1 MNTLF
6 NAIKE
11 AHQALRPQVRVT
23 PLEYSPLLSQH
34 SGCEIYLKCE
44 HLQHT
49 GSFKFRGA
57 SNKLRL
63 LTDEQCQRGVIT
75 ASTGNHGQAM
85 ALAGKLAG
93 VKATIYAPEQAAA
106 IKLEAIRALGG
117 EVELIPG
124 DALNAELAADSAA
137 QQQGKIYISPY
148 NDRQII
154 AGQGT
159 CGMEMVEQQHIR
171 AIGIVGTGMQARLHL
186 MYLKSVISCRQL
198 WVWGRSETALEEY
211 RQYAEEE
218 GFEVNTTLDA
228 AELGRHCQFI
238 VTTTP
243 GREAI
248 LHAVDIQPGTHI
260 TAVGADGAGKHE
272 LTPEL
277 VAKADKILV
286 DSWAQC
292 TEFGEIS
299 SAFQQRLLAHHTL
312 TEMGTVLAQ
321 GVPFRDNDQQITLAD
336 LTGLGIQ
343 DVQIVKGI
351 LMG

>member
-1 MNTLF
+1 MNSLF

-11 AHQALRPQVRVT
+11 AHQVLRPQVRVT

-93 VKATIYAPEQAAA
+93 VKSTIYAPEHAAA

-117 EVELIPG
+117 DITLIPG
-124 DALNAELAADSAA
+124 DALDAELAASAAA

-148 NDRQII
+148 NDKQVI

-159 CGMEMVEQQHIR
+159 CGMEMVEQQPD
-171 AIGIVGTGMQARLHL
+171 
-186 MYLKSVISCRQL
+186 
-198 WVWGRSETALEEY
+198 
-211 RQYAEEE
+211 
-218 GFEVNTTLDA
+218 LDA
-228 AELGRHCQFI
+228 VF
-238 VTTTP
+238 V
-243 GREAI
+243 
-248 LHAVDIQPGTHI
+248 
-260 TAVGADGAGKHE
+260 AVGGGG
-272 LTPEL
+272 L
-277 VAKADKILV
+277 
-286 DSWAQC
+286 
-292 TEFGEIS
+292 IS
-299 SAFQQRLLAHHTL
+299 GIA
-312 TEMGTVLAQ
+312 TVLKKLSDKTQVIGCWPANATSMYTCLQQ
-321 GVPFRDNDQQITLAD
+321 GYIEEVAEQETLSDGTAGGVEPGAVTFALCQQLIDQKVLVTEQEIKDAMRLIARTDRWMIEGAAGVALAAA
-336 LTGLGIQ
+336 LKLAPQWQGKKVAVVLCGKNIVLEKYLGA
-343 DVQIVKGI
+343 VSE
-351 LMG
+351 

>member
-6 NAIKE
+6 DAIKE

-63 LTDEQCQRGVIT
+63 LTDEQRQRGVIT

-93 VKATIYAPEQAAA
+93 VKAIIYAPEQAAA

-159 CGMEMVEQQHIR
+159 CGMEMVEQQPD
-171 AIGIVGTGMQARLHL
+171 
-186 MYLKSVISCRQL
+186 
-198 WVWGRSETALEEY
+198 
-211 RQYAEEE
+211 
-218 GFEVNTTLDA
+218 LDA
-228 AELGRHCQFI
+228 VF
-238 VTTTP
+238 V
-243 GREAI
+243 
-248 LHAVDIQPGTHI
+248 
-260 TAVGADGAGKHE
+260 AVGGGG
-272 LTPEL
+272 L
-277 VAKADKILV
+277 
-286 DSWAQC
+286 
-292 TEFGEIS
+292 IS
-299 SAFQQRLLAHHTL
+299 GIA
-312 TEMGTVLAQ
+312 TVLKKLSDKTQIIGCWPANATSMYTSLENGKIQEVAEQETLSDGTAGGVEPGAITFALCQQLIDQKVLVSEQEIKDAMRLIAHTDRWMIEGAAGVALAAALKQAPLWQ
-321 GVPFRDNDQQITLAD
+321 GKKVAVVLCGKNIVLKKY
-336 LTGLGIQ
+336 LGA
-343 DVQIVKGI
+343 VSE
-351 LMG
+351 

>member
-6 NAIKE
+6 DAIKE

-63 LTDEQCQRGVIT
+63 LTDEQRQRGVIT

-159 CGMEMVEQQHIR
+159 CGMEMVEQQPD
-171 AIGIVGTGMQARLHL
+171 
-186 MYLKSVISCRQL
+186 
-198 WVWGRSETALEEY
+198 
-211 RQYAEEE
+211 
-218 GFEVNTTLDA
+218 LDA
-228 AELGRHCQFI
+228 VF
-238 VTTTP
+238 V
-243 GREAI
+243 
-248 LHAVDIQPGTHI
+248 
-260 TAVGADGAGKHE
+260 AVGGGG
-272 LTPEL
+272 L
-277 VAKADKILV
+277 
-286 DSWAQC
+286 
-292 TEFGEIS
+292 IS
-299 SAFQQRLLAHHTL
+299 GIA
-312 TEMGTVLAQ
+312 TVLKKLSDKTQIIGCWPANATSMYTSLENGKIQEVAEQETLSDGTAGGVEPGAITFALCQQLIDQKVLVSEQEIKDAMRLIAHTDRWMIEGAAGVALAAALKQAPLWQ
-321 GVPFRDNDQQITLAD
+321 GKKVAVVLCGKNIVLKKY
-336 LTGLGIQ
+336 LGA
-343 DVQIVKGI
+343 VCE
-351 LMG
+351 

>member
-6 NAIKE
+6 DAIKE

-63 LTDEQCQRGVIT
+63 LTDEQRQRGVIT

-124 DALNAELAADSAA
+124 DALNAELAADNAA

-159 CGMEMVEQQHIR
+159 CGMEMVEQQPD
-171 AIGIVGTGMQARLHL
+171 
-186 MYLKSVISCRQL
+186 
-198 WVWGRSETALEEY
+198 
-211 RQYAEEE
+211 
-218 GFEVNTTLDA
+218 LDA
-228 AELGRHCQFI
+228 VF
-238 VTTTP
+238 V
-243 GREAI
+243 
-248 LHAVDIQPGTHI
+248 
-260 TAVGADGAGKHE
+260 AVGGGG
-272 LTPEL
+272 L
-277 VAKADKILV
+277 
-286 DSWAQC
+286 
-292 TEFGEIS
+292 IS
-299 SAFQQRLLAHHTL
+299 GIA
-312 TEMGTVLAQ
+312 TVLKKLSDKTQIIGCWPANATSMYTSLENGKIQEVAEQETLSDGTAGGVEPGAITFALCQQLIDQKVLVSEQEIKDAMRLIAHTDRWMIEGAAGVALAAALKQAPLWQ
-321 GVPFRDNDQQITLAD
+321 GKKVAVVLCGKNIVLKKY
-336 LTGLGIQ
+336 LGA
-343 DVQIVKGI
+343 VSE
-351 LMG
+351 

>member
-6 NAIKE
+6 DAIKE
-11 AHQALRPQVRVT
+11 ANQALRPQVRVT

-63 LTDEQCQRGVIT
+63 LTDEQRQRGVIT

-159 CGMEMVEQQHIR
+159 CGMEMVEQQPD
-171 AIGIVGTGMQARLHL
+171 
-186 MYLKSVISCRQL
+186 
-198 WVWGRSETALEEY
+198 
-211 RQYAEEE
+211 
-218 GFEVNTTLDA
+218 LDA
-228 AELGRHCQFI
+228 VF
-238 VTTTP
+238 V
-243 GREAI
+243 
-248 LHAVDIQPGTHI
+248 
-260 TAVGADGAGKHE
+260 AVGGGG
-272 LTPEL
+272 L
-277 VAKADKILV
+277 
-286 DSWAQC
+286 
-292 TEFGEIS
+292 IS
-299 SAFQQRLLAHHTL
+299 GIA
-312 TEMGTVLAQ
+312 TVLKKLSDKTQIIGCWPANATSMYTSLENGKIQEVAEQETLSDGTAGGVEPGAITFALCQQLIDQKVLVSEQEIKDAMRLIAHTDRWMIEGAAGVALAAALKQAPLWQ
-321 GVPFRDNDQQITLAD
+321 GKKVAVVLCGKNIVLKKY
-336 LTGLGIQ
+336 LGA
-343 DVQIVKGI
+343 VSE
-351 LMG
+351 

>member
-6 NAIKE
+6 DAIKE

-63 LTDEQCQRGVIT
+63 LTDEQRQQGVIT

-93 VKATIYAPEQAAA
+93 VKATIYAPEQAAS

-159 CGMEMVEQQHIR
+159 CGMEMVEQQPD
-171 AIGIVGTGMQARLHL
+171 
-186 MYLKSVISCRQL
+186 
-198 WVWGRSETALEEY
+198 
-211 RQYAEEE
+211 
-218 GFEVNTTLDA
+218 LDA
-228 AELGRHCQFI
+228 VF
-238 VTTTP
+238 V
-243 GREAI
+243 
-248 LHAVDIQPGTHI
+248 
-260 TAVGADGAGKHE
+260 AVGGGG
-272 LTPEL
+272 L
-277 VAKADKILV
+277 
-286 DSWAQC
+286 
-292 TEFGEIS
+292 IS
-299 SAFQQRLLAHHTL
+299 GIA
-312 TEMGTVLAQ
+312 TVLKKLSDKTQIIGCWPANATSMYTSLENGKIQ
-321 GVPFRDNDQQITLAD
+321 EVAEQETLSDGTAGGVEPGAITFALCQQLIDQKVLVSEQEIKDAMRLIAHTDRWMIEGAAGVALAAA
-336 LTGLGIQ
+336 LKLAPQWGG
-343 DVQIVKGI
+343 
-351 LMG
+351 

>member
-6 NAIKE
+6 DAIKE
-11 AHQALRPQVRVT
+11 AHQTLRPQVRVT

-63 LTDEQCQRGVIT
+63 LTDEQRQRGVIT

-159 CGMEMVEQQHIR
+159 CGMEMVEQQPD
-171 AIGIVGTGMQARLHL
+171 
-186 MYLKSVISCRQL
+186 
-198 WVWGRSETALEEY
+198 
-211 RQYAEEE
+211 
-218 GFEVNTTLDA
+218 LDA
-228 AELGRHCQFI
+228 VF
-238 VTTTP
+238 V
-243 GREAI
+243 
-248 LHAVDIQPGTHI
+248 
-260 TAVGADGAGKHE
+260 AVGGGG
-272 LTPEL
+272 L
-277 VAKADKILV
+277 
-286 DSWAQC
+286 
-292 TEFGEIS
+292 IS
-299 SAFQQRLLAHHTL
+299 GIA
-312 TEMGTVLAQ
+312 TVLKKLSDKTQIIGCWPANATSMYTSLENGQIQEVAEQETLSDGTAGGVEPGAITFALCQQLIDQKVLVSEQEIKDAMRLIARTDRWMIEGAAGIALAAALKLAPRWQ
-321 GVPFRDNDQQITLAD
+321 GKKVAVVLCGKNIVLEKY
-336 LTGLGIQ
+336 LGA
-343 DVQIVKGI
+343 VSA
-351 LMG
+351 

>member
-6 NAIKE
+6 DAIKE

-49 GSFKFRGA
+49 GSFKFRGT

-63 LTDEQCQRGVIT
+63 LTDEQRQQGVIT

-159 CGMEMVEQQHIR
+159 CGMEMVEQQPD
-171 AIGIVGTGMQARLHL
+171 
-186 MYLKSVISCRQL
+186 
-198 WVWGRSETALEEY
+198 
-211 RQYAEEE
+211 
-218 GFEVNTTLDA
+218 LDA
-228 AELGRHCQFI
+228 VF
-238 VTTTP
+238 V
-243 GREAI
+243 
-248 LHAVDIQPGTHI
+248 
-260 TAVGADGAGKHE
+260 AVGGGG
-272 LTPEL
+272 L
-277 VAKADKILV
+277 
-286 DSWAQC
+286 
-292 TEFGEIS
+292 IS
-299 SAFQQRLLAHHTL
+299 GIA
-312 TEMGTVLAQ
+312 TVLKKLSDKTQIIGCWPANATSMYTSLENGKIQ
-321 GVPFRDNDQQITLAD
+321 EVAEQETLSDGTAGGVEPGAITFALCQQLIDQKVLVSEQEIKDAMRLIAHTDRWMIEGAAGVALAAA
-336 LTGLGIQ
+336 LKLAPQWGG
-343 DVQIVKGI
+343 
-351 LMG
+351 

>member
-6 NAIKE
+6 DAIQE

-63 LTDEQCQRGVIT
+63 LTDEQRQRGVIT

-106 IKLEAIRALGG
+106 IKLEVIRALGG

-159 CGMEMVEQQHIR
+159 CGMEMIEQQPD
-171 AIGIVGTGMQARLHL
+171 
-186 MYLKSVISCRQL
+186 
-198 WVWGRSETALEEY
+198 
-211 RQYAEEE
+211 
-218 GFEVNTTLDA
+218 LDA
-228 AELGRHCQFI
+228 VF
-238 VTTTP
+238 V
-243 GREAI
+243 
-248 LHAVDIQPGTHI
+248 
-260 TAVGADGAGKHE
+260 AVGGGG
-272 LTPEL
+272 L
-277 VAKADKILV
+277 
-286 DSWAQC
+286 
-292 TEFGEIS
+292 IS
-299 SAFQQRLLAHHTL
+299 GIA
-312 TEMGTVLAQ
+312 TVLKKLSDKTQIIGCWPANATSMYTSLENGQIQEVAEQETLSDGTAGGVEPGAITFALCQQLIDQKVLVSEQEIKDAMRLIARTDRWMIEGAAGVALAAALKQAPLWQ
-321 GVPFRDNDQQITLAD
+321 GKKVAVVLCGKN
-336 LTGLGIQ
+336 
-343 DVQIVKGI
+343 IVLEKY
-351 LMG
+351 LEAVSE

>member
-6 NAIKE
+6 DAIKE

-63 LTDEQCQRGVIT
+63 LTDEQRQRGVIT

-159 CGMEMVEQQHIR
+159 CGMEMVEQQPDLDAVFVAVGGGGLISGIATVLKKLSDKTQIIGCWPANATSMYTSLENGKIQEVAEQETLSDGTAGGVEPR
-171 AIGIVGTGMQARLHL
+171 AITFALCQQLIDQKVLVSEQEIKDAMRLIAHTDRWMIEGAAGVALAAALKQAPLWQGKKVAVVLCGKNIVLKK
-186 MYLKSVISCRQL
+186 YL
-198 WVWGRSETALEEY
+198 G
-211 RQYAEEE
+211 
-218 GFEVNTTLDA
+218 
-228 AELGRHCQFI
+228 
-238 VTTTP
+238 
-243 GREAI
+243 
-248 LHAVDIQPGTHI
+248 AVC
-260 TAVGADGAGKHE
+260 E
-272 LTPEL
+272 
-277 VAKADKILV
+277 
-286 DSWAQC
+286 
-292 TEFGEIS
+292 
-299 SAFQQRLLAHHTL
+299 
-312 TEMGTVLAQ
+312 
-321 GVPFRDNDQQITLAD
+321 
-336 LTGLGIQ
+336 
-343 DVQIVKGI
+343 
-351 LMG
+351 

>member
-6 NAIKE
+6 DAIKE
-11 AHQALRPQVRVT
+11 AHQVLRPQVRVT

-63 LTDEQCQRGVIT
+63 LTDEQRLRGVIT

-93 VKATIYAPEQAAA
+93 VKSTIFAPEQAAA

-117 EVELIPG
+117 EVELVPG

-159 CGMEMVEQQHIR
+159 CGMEMVEQQPD
-171 AIGIVGTGMQARLHL
+171 
-186 MYLKSVISCRQL
+186 
-198 WVWGRSETALEEY
+198 
-211 RQYAEEE
+211 
-218 GFEVNTTLDA
+218 LDA
-228 AELGRHCQFI
+228 VF
-238 VTTTP
+238 V
-243 GREAI
+243 
-248 LHAVDIQPGTHI
+248 
-260 TAVGADGAGKHE
+260 AVGGGG
-272 LTPEL
+272 L
-277 VAKADKILV
+277 
-286 DSWAQC
+286 
-292 TEFGEIS
+292 IS
-299 SAFQQRLLAHHTL
+299 GIA
-312 TEMGTVLAQ
+312 TVLKKLSDKTQIIGCWPANATSMYTSLENGQIQEVAEQETLSDGTAGGVEPGAITFALCQQLIDQKVLVSEQEIKDAMRLIAHTDRWMIEGAAGVALAAALKLAPHWQ
-321 GVPFRDNDQQITLAD
+321 GKKVAVVLCGKNIVLEKY
-336 LTGLGIQ
+336 LGA
-343 DVQIVKGI
+343 VSK
-351 LMG
+351 

>member
-6 NAIKE
+6 DAIKE

-63 LTDEQCQRGVIT
+63 LTDEQRQRGVIT

-159 CGMEMVEQQHIR
+159 CGMEMVEQQPD
-171 AIGIVGTGMQARLHL
+171 
-186 MYLKSVISCRQL
+186 
-198 WVWGRSETALEEY
+198 
-211 RQYAEEE
+211 
-218 GFEVNTTLDA
+218 LDA
-228 AELGRHCQFI
+228 VF
-238 VTTTP
+238 V
-243 GREAI
+243 
-248 LHAVDIQPGTHI
+248 
-260 TAVGADGAGKHE
+260 AVGGGG
-272 LTPEL
+272 L
-277 VAKADKILV
+277 
-286 DSWAQC
+286 
-292 TEFGEIS
+292 IS
-299 SAFQQRLLAHHTL
+299 GIA
-312 TEMGTVLAQ
+312 TVLKKLSDKTQIIGCWPANATSMYTSLENGKIQEVAEQETLSDGTAGGVEPGAITFALCQQLIDQKVLVSEQEIKDTMRLIAHTDRWMIEGAAGVALAAALKQAPLWQ
-321 GVPFRDNDQQITLAD
+321 GKKVAVVLCGKNIVLKKY
-336 LTGLGIQ
+336 LGA
-343 DVQIVKGI
+343 VSE
-351 LMG
+351 

>member
-1 MNTLF
+1 MNSLF

-11 AHQALRPQVRVT
+11 AHQVLRPQVRVT

-93 VKATIYAPEQAAA
+93 VKSTIYAPEHAAA

-117 EVELIPG
+117 DITLIPG
-124 DALNAELAADSAA
+124 DALDAELAASAAA

-148 NDRQII
+148 NDKQVI

-159 CGMEMVEQQHIR
+159 CGMEMVEQQP
-171 AIGIVGTGMQARLHL
+171 TL
-186 MYLKSVISCRQL
+186 MLSL
-198 WVWGRSETALEEY
+198 WRWA
-211 RQYAEEE
+211 
-218 GFEVNTTLDA
+218 
-228 AELGRHCQFI
+228 
-238 VTTTP
+238 
-243 GREAI
+243 
-248 LHAVDIQPGTHI
+248 
-260 TAVGADGAGKHE
+260 AVG
-272 LTPEL
+272 
-277 VAKADKILV
+277 
-286 DSWAQC
+286 
-292 TEFGEIS
+292 
-299 SAFQQRLLAHHTL
+299 
-312 TEMGTVLAQ
+312 
-321 GVPFRDNDQQITLAD
+321 
-336 LTGLGIQ
+336 
-343 DVQIVKGI
+343 
-351 LMG
+351 

>member
-6 NAIKE
+6 DAIKE

-49 GSFKFRGA
+49 GSFKFRGV

-63 LTDEQCQRGVIT
+63 LTDEQRQQGVIT

-159 CGMEMVEQQHIR
+159 CGMEMVEQQPD
-171 AIGIVGTGMQARLHL
+171 
-186 MYLKSVISCRQL
+186 
-198 WVWGRSETALEEY
+198 
-211 RQYAEEE
+211 
-218 GFEVNTTLDA
+218 LDA
-228 AELGRHCQFI
+228 VF
-238 VTTTP
+238 V
-243 GREAI
+243 
-248 LHAVDIQPGTHI
+248 
-260 TAVGADGAGKHE
+260 AVGGGG
-272 LTPEL
+272 L
-277 VAKADKILV
+277 
-286 DSWAQC
+286 
-292 TEFGEIS
+292 IS
-299 SAFQQRLLAHHTL
+299 GIA
-312 TEMGTVLAQ
+312 TVLKKLSDKTQIIGCWPANATSMYTSLENGKIQ
-321 GVPFRDNDQQITLAD
+321 EVAEQETLSDGTAGGVEPGAITFALCQQLIDQKVLVSEQEIKDAMRLIAHTDRWMIEGAAGVALAAA
-336 LTGLGIQ
+336 LKLAPQWGG
-343 DVQIVKGI
+343 
-351 LMG
+351 

>member
-6 NAIKE
+6 DAIKE

-63 LTDEQCQRGVIT
+63 LTGEQRQRGVIT

-159 CGMEMVEQQHIR
+159 CGMEMVEQQPD
-171 AIGIVGTGMQARLHL
+171 
-186 MYLKSVISCRQL
+186 
-198 WVWGRSETALEEY
+198 
-211 RQYAEEE
+211 
-218 GFEVNTTLDA
+218 LDA
-228 AELGRHCQFI
+228 VF
-238 VTTTP
+238 V
-243 GREAI
+243 
-248 LHAVDIQPGTHI
+248 
-260 TAVGADGAGKHE
+260 AVGGGG
-272 LTPEL
+272 L
-277 VAKADKILV
+277 
-286 DSWAQC
+286 
-292 TEFGEIS
+292 IS
-299 SAFQQRLLAHHTL
+299 GIA
-312 TEMGTVLAQ
+312 TVLKKLSDKTQIIGCWPANATSMYTSLENGKIQEVAEQETLSDGTAGGVEPGAITFALCQQLIDQKVLVSEQEIKDAMRLIAHTDRWMIEGAAGVALAAALKQAPLWQ
-321 GVPFRDNDQQITLAD
+321 GKKVAVVLCGKNIVLKKY
-336 LTGLGIQ
+336 LGA
-343 DVQIVKGI
+343 VSE
-351 LMG
+351 

>member
-6 NAIKE
+6 DAIKE

-63 LTDEQCQRGVIT
+63 LTDEQRQRGVIT

-159 CGMEMVEQQHIR
+159 CGMEMVEQQPD
-171 AIGIVGTGMQARLHL
+171 
-186 MYLKSVISCRQL
+186 
-198 WVWGRSETALEEY
+198 
-211 RQYAEEE
+211 
-218 GFEVNTTLDA
+218 LDA
-228 AELGRHCQFI
+228 VF
-238 VTTTP
+238 V
-243 GREAI
+243 
-248 LHAVDIQPGTHI
+248 
-260 TAVGADGAGKHE
+260 AVGGGG
-272 LTPEL
+272 L
-277 VAKADKILV
+277 
-286 DSWAQC
+286 
-292 TEFGEIS
+292 IS
-299 SAFQQRLLAHHTL
+299 GIA
-312 TEMGTVLAQ
+312 TVLKKLSDKTQIIGCWPANATSMYTSLENGKIQEVAEQKTLSDGTAGGVEPGAITFALCQQLIDQKVLVSEQEIKDAMRLIAHTDRWMIEGAAGVALAAALKLAPQWQ
-321 GVPFRDNDQQITLAD
+321 GKKVAVVLCGKNIVLKKY
-336 LTGLGIQ
+336 LGA
-343 DVQIVKGI
+343 VSE
-351 LMG
+351 

>member
-6 NAIKE
+6 DAIKE

-63 LTDEQCQRGVIT
+63 LTDEQRQRGVIT

-159 CGMEMVEQQHIR
+159 CGMEMVEQQPD
-171 AIGIVGTGMQARLHL
+171 
-186 MYLKSVISCRQL
+186 
-198 WVWGRSETALEEY
+198 
-211 RQYAEEE
+211 
-218 GFEVNTTLDA
+218 LDA
-228 AELGRHCQFI
+228 VFVAVGGGGLISGIATVLKKLSDKTQIIGCWPANATSMYTSLENGKIQEVAEQETLSDGTAGGVELGAITFALCQQLIDQKVLVSEQEIKDAMRLIAHTDRWMIEGAAGVALAAALKLAPQWQGKKVAVVLCGKNI
-238 VTTTP
+238 VLKKYL
-243 GREAI
+243 G
-248 LHAVDIQPGTHI
+248 AVS
-260 TAVGADGAGKHE
+260 E
-272 LTPEL
+272 
-277 VAKADKILV
+277 
-286 DSWAQC
+286 
-292 TEFGEIS
+292 
-299 SAFQQRLLAHHTL
+299 
-312 TEMGTVLAQ
+312 
-321 GVPFRDNDQQITLAD
+321 
-336 LTGLGIQ
+336 
-343 DVQIVKGI
+343 
-351 LMG
+351 

>member
-6 NAIKE
+6 DAIKE

-63 LTDEQCQRGVIT
+63 LTDEQRQRGVIT

-159 CGMEMVEQQHIR
+159 CGMEMVEQQPD
-171 AIGIVGTGMQARLHL
+171 
-186 MYLKSVISCRQL
+186 
-198 WVWGRSETALEEY
+198 
-211 RQYAEEE
+211 
-218 GFEVNTTLDA
+218 LDA
-228 AELGRHCQFI
+228 VF
-238 VTTTP
+238 V
-243 GREAI
+243 
-248 LHAVDIQPGTHI
+248 
-260 TAVGADGAGKHE
+260 AVGGGG
-272 LTPEL
+272 L
-277 VAKADKILV
+277 
-286 DSWAQC
+286 
-292 TEFGEIS
+292 IS
-299 SAFQQRLLAHHTL
+299 GIA
-312 TEMGTVLAQ
+312 TVLKKLSDKTQIIGCWPANATSMYTNLENGKIQEVAEQETLSDGTAGGVEPGAITFALCQQLIDQKVLVSEQEIKDAMRLIAHTDRWMIEGAAGVALAAALKQAPLWQ
-321 GVPFRDNDQQITLAD
+321 GKKVAVVLCGKNIVLKKY
-336 LTGLGIQ
+336 LGA
-343 DVQIVKGI
+343 VSE
-351 LMG
+351 

>member
-137 QQQGKIYISPY
+137 QQQSKIYISPY

-159 CGMEMVEQQHIR
+159 CGMEMVEQQPD
-171 AIGIVGTGMQARLHL
+171 
-186 MYLKSVISCRQL
+186 
-198 WVWGRSETALEEY
+198 
-211 RQYAEEE
+211 
-218 GFEVNTTLDA
+218 LDA
-228 AELGRHCQFI
+228 VF
-238 VTTTP
+238 V
-243 GREAI
+243 
-248 LHAVDIQPGTHI
+248 
-260 TAVGADGAGKHE
+260 AVGGGG
-272 LTPEL
+272 L
-277 VAKADKILV
+277 
-286 DSWAQC
+286 
-292 TEFGEIS
+292 IS
-299 SAFQQRLLAHHTL
+299 GIA
-312 TEMGTVLAQ
+312 TVLKKLSDKTQIIGCWPANATSMYTSLENGKIQEVAEQETLSDGTAGGVEPGAITFALCQQLIDQKVLVSEQEIKDAMRLIAHTDRWMIEGAAGVALAAALKQAPLWQ
-321 GVPFRDNDQQITLAD
+321 GRKVAVVLCGKNIVLKKY
-336 LTGLGIQ
+336 LGA
-343 DVQIVKGI
+343 VSE
-351 LMG
+351 

>member
-6 NAIKE
+6 DTIKE

-63 LTDEQCQRGVIT
+63 LTDEQRQRGVIT

-159 CGMEMVEQQHIR
+159 CGMEMVEQQPD
-171 AIGIVGTGMQARLHL
+171 
-186 MYLKSVISCRQL
+186 
-198 WVWGRSETALEEY
+198 
-211 RQYAEEE
+211 
-218 GFEVNTTLDA
+218 LDA
-228 AELGRHCQFI
+228 VF
-238 VTTTP
+238 V
-243 GREAI
+243 
-248 LHAVDIQPGTHI
+248 
-260 TAVGADGAGKHE
+260 AVGGGG
-272 LTPEL
+272 L
-277 VAKADKILV
+277 
-286 DSWAQC
+286 
-292 TEFGEIS
+292 IS
-299 SAFQQRLLAHHTL
+299 GIA
-312 TEMGTVLAQ
+312 TVLKKLSDKTQIIGCWPANATSMYTSLENGKIQEVAEQETLSDGTAGGVEPGAITFALCQQLIDQKVLVSEQEIKDAMRLIAHTDRWMIEGAAGVALAVALKQAPLWQ
-321 GVPFRDNDQQITLAD
+321 GKKVAVVLCGKNIVLKKY
-336 LTGLGIQ
+336 LGA
-343 DVQIVKGI
+343 VSE
-351 LMG
+351 

>member
-6 NAIKE
+6 DAIKE

-63 LTDEQCQRGVIT
+63 LTNEQRQRGVIT

-124 DALNAELAADSAA
+124 DALNAELAANSAA

-148 NDRQII
+148 NDKQII

-159 CGMEMVEQQHIR
+159 CGMEMVEQQPD
-171 AIGIVGTGMQARLHL
+171 
-186 MYLKSVISCRQL
+186 
-198 WVWGRSETALEEY
+198 
-211 RQYAEEE
+211 
-218 GFEVNTTLDA
+218 LDA
-228 AELGRHCQFI
+228 VF
-238 VTTTP
+238 V
-243 GREAI
+243 
-248 LHAVDIQPGTHI
+248 
-260 TAVGADGAGKHE
+260 AVGGGG
-272 LTPEL
+272 L
-277 VAKADKILV
+277 
-286 DSWAQC
+286 
-292 TEFGEIS
+292 IS
-299 SAFQQRLLAHHTL
+299 GIA
-312 TEMGTVLAQ
+312 TVLKKLSDKTQIIGCWPANATSMYTSLENGKIQEVAEQETLSDGTAGGVEPGAITFALCQQLIDQKVLVSEQEIKDAMRLIAHTDRWMIEGAAGVALAAALKQAPLWQ
-321 GVPFRDNDQQITLAD
+321 GKKVAVVLCGKNIVLKKY
-336 LTGLGIQ
+336 LGA
-343 DVQIVKGI
+343 VSE
-351 LMG
+351 

>member
-6 NAIKE
+6 DAIQE

-63 LTDEQCQRGVIT
+63 LTDEQRQRGVIT

-106 IKLEAIRALGG
+106 IKLEVIRALGG

-159 CGMEMVEQQHIR
+159 CGMEMIEQQPD
-171 AIGIVGTGMQARLHL
+171 
-186 MYLKSVISCRQL
+186 
-198 WVWGRSETALEEY
+198 
-211 RQYAEEE
+211 
-218 GFEVNTTLDA
+218 LDA
-228 AELGRHCQFI
+228 IF
-238 VTTTP
+238 V
-243 GREAI
+243 
-248 LHAVDIQPGTHI
+248 
-260 TAVGADGAGKHE
+260 AVGGGG
-272 LTPEL
+272 L
-277 VAKADKILV
+277 
-286 DSWAQC
+286 
-292 TEFGEIS
+292 IS
-299 SAFQQRLLAHHTL
+299 GIA
-312 TEMGTVLAQ
+312 TVLKKLSDKTQIIGCWPANATSMYTSLENGQIQEVAEQETLSDGTAGGVEPGAITFALCQQLIDQKMLVSEQEIKDAMRLIARTDRWMIEGAAGVALAAALKQAPLWQ
-321 GVPFRDNDQQITLAD
+321 GKKVAVVLCGKN
-336 LTGLGIQ
+336 
-343 DVQIVKGI
+343 IVLEKY
-351 LMG
+351 LEAVSE

>member
-6 NAIKE
+6 DAIKE

-63 LTDEQCQRGVIT
+63 LTDEQRQQGVIT

-159 CGMEMVEQQHIR
+159 CGMEMVEQQPD
-171 AIGIVGTGMQARLHL
+171 
-186 MYLKSVISCRQL
+186 
-198 WVWGRSETALEEY
+198 
-211 RQYAEEE
+211 
-218 GFEVNTTLDA
+218 LDA
-228 AELGRHCQFI
+228 VF
-238 VTTTP
+238 V
-243 GREAI
+243 
-248 LHAVDIQPGTHI
+248 
-260 TAVGADGAGKHE
+260 AVGGGG
-272 LTPEL
+272 L
-277 VAKADKILV
+277 
-286 DSWAQC
+286 
-292 TEFGEIS
+292 IS
-299 SAFQQRLLAHHTL
+299 GIA
-312 TEMGTVLAQ
+312 TVLKKLSDKTQIIGCWPANATSMYTSLENGKIQ
-321 GVPFRDNDQQITLAD
+321 EVAEQETLSDGTAGGVEPGAITFALCQQLIDQKVLVSEQEIKDAMRLIAHTDRWMIEGAAGVALAAA
-336 LTGLGIQ
+336 LKLAPQWGGKKVAVVLCGKNIVLKKYLGA
-343 DVQIVKGI
+343 VSE
-351 LMG
+351 